1 MPDIKKIS
9 VQETLQMQ
17 RMRKVLA
24 LLQGNAVTY
33 AELRTLCPRD
43 DERADLVARLLAG
56 GFVAATLYPINP
68 GSEAIHGC

>member
-1 MPDIKKIS
+1 MSIKPITVK
-9 VQETLQMQ
+9 ETLAMQ
-17 RMRKVLA
+17 RMRKALEMLRHGVL
-24 LLQGNAVTY
+24 TY
-33 AELRTLCPRD
+33 ADLRVLCPRD